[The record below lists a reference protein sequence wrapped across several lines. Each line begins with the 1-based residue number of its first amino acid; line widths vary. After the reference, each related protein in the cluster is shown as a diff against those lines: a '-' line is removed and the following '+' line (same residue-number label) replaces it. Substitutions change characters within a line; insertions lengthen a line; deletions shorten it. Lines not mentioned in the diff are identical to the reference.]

1 MVKDVWC
8 RSGLAIGNTYQGCFA
23 GWLNGIF
30 MRFTKDQLCMVAA
43 VLMALWHARNV
54 ALWDGFVTRPD
65 SIWRGA
71 VAALQQWQLSND
83 TKGTGGVSHAVSAP
97 HAIDNVRLEPPVLE
111 PDWNHPSKVPVPVS
125 AILEPR
131 TSGSK
136 SEPNLG
142 HAYPISGSWCDF

>member
-23 GWLNGIF
+23 GWLNGTF

-43 VLMALWHARNV
+43 VLMALWHAH
-54 ALWDGFVTRPD
+54 
-65 SIWRGA
+65 
-71 VAALQQWQLSND
+71 D

-97 HAIDNVRLEPPVLE
+97 HAIDNGGFVAAVNGPLDCVLDPPLAEAMAFRLEPPVLE

-136 SEPNLG
+136 PEPNLG